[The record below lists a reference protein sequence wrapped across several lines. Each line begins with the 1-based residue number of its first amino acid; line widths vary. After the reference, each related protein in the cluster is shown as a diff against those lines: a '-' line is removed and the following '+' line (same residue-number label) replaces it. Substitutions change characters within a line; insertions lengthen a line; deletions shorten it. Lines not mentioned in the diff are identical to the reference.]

1 MLRPIQRDTFFDDMN
16 SLSFDEFSS
25 KYLINSLITKIKKLI
40 RATINSIRTKVRGGG
55 PRNSKEYGILFKFDL
70 DSKYYK

>member
-1 MLRPIQRDTFFDDMN
+1 MN
-16 SLSFDEFSS
+16 SLSFDELRS

-40 RATINSIRTKVRGGG
+40 RATINSIRTKVRGGH
-55 PRNSKEYGILFKFDL
+55 RNSKEYGILFKFDL

>member
-16 SLSFDEFSS
+16 SLSFDELRS

-40 RATINSIRTKVRGGG
+40 RATINSIRTKVRGGT
-55 PRNSKEYGILFKFDL
+55 
-70 DSKYYK
+70 